1 MVECAQLGRDYGA
14 RTALSGLD
22 LQIKAGEVVGL
33 LGPNGAGKSTTMKLL
48 SGLLEPS
55 HGRARVA
62 GHDLSTARRAAQA
75 QLGYLPESAPAY
87 PELLVQEHLQWLCE
101 LRGLPKRRRRGALS
115 FALEA
120 TGLSERRAA
129 PIHTLSKGYRQRL
142 GLAQAIL
149 HRPAL
154 LILDEPTSGLDPSQ
168 VLQIRALIRQLAA
181 DSTVLLSSH
190 RLPEVEAVADRAL
203 ILIDGELKGD
213 VRMKDNGAQRARV
226 CFSPEAPKDLKE
238 QLSALPGVTSVQP
251 EETSG
256 AQCFLLCAAA
266 EAPPLCP
273 EIFQA
278 AAAAGWPLTELA
290 PVQTSLA
297 SEFFRL
303 TEEPSA

>member
-55 HGRARVA
+55 RGRARVA
-62 GHDLSTARRAAQA
+62 GHDLGTARRAAQA

-87 PELLVQEHLQWLCE
+87 PELLVQEYLQWLCE
-101 LRGLPKRRRRGALS
+101 LRGLPKRRAQLS

-203 ILIDGELKGD
+203 ILIDGKLKGD
-213 VRMKDNGAQRARV
+213 VHLKDSGAQRARV
-226 CFSPEAPKDLKE
+226 CFSPEAPIELKE

-251 EETSG
+251 EDKPG

-266 EAPPLCP
+266 EAAPLCP